1 MAFWRR
7 RSFWTGAAIF
17 AAAAALAPG
26 AGADRALHGRRGAR
40 LRHRHGHRA
49 RRPLPAARTGD
60 HQRSGEAPRAV
71 FVLARRLPAAF
82 HAGARGGQ
90 RVLRAAGRG
99 VGLDVLVRIAPPVRR
114 RRRRVRRRAAGVLAV
129 ERAVRRPRLEP
140 ERVPLLRGP
149 GVARRHQAARAPRI
163 RLGGGA
169 PRRLPGAAAATQ
181 LGAGGV
187 AGAGAAR
194 VRSRPPLEPP
204 LSRARFRAG
213 RAALHPA
220 RDPRSPDRLR
230 QHARVHRRDGGRAQE
245 GDGDDPLVPAEPD
258 LQPPVPDAGRDVPR
272 AVRLLGRPQRA
283 GRLARAVARQPAA
296 PVSPPAPAGADRVG
310 PAAAA
315 GRRAPP
321 SARPSP
327 AAARRRL

>member
-17 AAAAALAPG
+17 AAAAGLRLALVQT
-26 AGADRALHGRRGAR
+26 AR
-40 LRHRHGHRA
+40 F
-49 RRPLPAARTGD
+49 TGD
-60 HQRSGEAPRAV
+60 EARDYAIGMDIAHGVRFPLLGPVITSGAAQ
-71 FVLARRLPAAF
+71 LPGPFSYWLAAF
-82 HAGARGGQ
+82 PQLFTRAPEAGNA
-90 RVLRAAGRG
+90 VLRAAGRG
-99 VGLDVLVRIAPPVRR
+99 VGMDVLVRIAPPVRR

-140 ERVPLLRGP
+140 ERLPLLRGF
-149 GVARRHQAARAPRI
+149 GAARRHQAARAPRI

-181 LGAGGV
+181 LGAGRV

-245 GDGDDPLVPAEPD
+245 DH
-258 LQPPVPDAGRDVPR
+258 AG
-272 AVRLLGRPQRA
+272 
-283 GRLARAVARQPAA
+283 
-296 PVSPPAPAGADRVG
+296 
-310 PAAAA
+310 
-315 GRRAPP
+315 
-321 SARPSP
+321 
-327 AAARRRL
+327 